1 MERLFG
7 ALKMRFR
14 WISKAIEYK
23 DIETLGYA
31 VKVAAILHNRLLE
44 YDNFDKFDWETM
56 DPNRNDFEDE
66 ETEEEQQEIGERTDS
81 VQQMLHTV
89 EDLPGAQD
97 LSDSITNLVADL
109 PVHATVKQKKRLE
122 MEMKEVEEVEEEVNP
137 IADGYSKMP

>member
-23 DIETLGYA
+23 NIETLGYAA
-31 VKVAAILHNRLLE
+31 VKVAAILHNHLLE

-56 DPNRNDFEDE
+56 DPNRNDFEDG
-66 ETEEEQQEIGERTDS
+66 ETEEEKQEIGERTDS
-81 VQQMLHTV
+81 VDKVLPIV

-97 LSDSITNLVADL
+97 MSASITNLVADL
-109 PVHATVKQKKRLE
+109 PVRTVVKPKKRLE
-122 MEMKEVEEVEEEVNP
+122 MQMEEVS
-137 IADGYSKMP
+137 GGSRGRS

>member
-31 VKVAAILHNRLLE
+31 VKVAAILHNRLLA

-66 ETEEEQQEIGERTDS
+66 ETEEEKQEIERTDA
-81 VQQMLHTV
+81 VEEVLPIV

-97 LSDSITNLVADL
+97 MLLQLQILMQISLCVL
-109 PVHATVKQKKRLE
+109 L
-122 MEMKEVEEVEEEVNP
+122 
-137 IADGYSKMP
+137 

>member
-1 MERLFG
+1 M
-7 ALKMRFR
+7 
-14 WISKAIEYK
+14 
-23 DIETLGYA
+23 LGYA

-81 VQQMLHTV
+81 VQQMLPTI

-97 LSDSITNLVADL
+97 LSD
-109 PVHATVKQKKRLE
+109 
-122 MEMKEVEEVEEEVNP
+122 
-137 IADGYSKMP
+137 